1 MQLKNLGKR
10 KTLANN
16 PRKFYFGDKVVVVDE
31 QYKDHLD
38 HYGIVTVTKLHGKP
52 SKWTTYEV
60 ECECDMILNLRPSLI
75 ALVEENYDNTKL
87 IERRRQRFIRI
98 LGVSPGESPRKQIHG
113 LLKRLDDKHRTIL
126 VDRFGLDFKDP
137 YIKKYETIGEQ
148 LGISKQRVKQLEISV
163 INKLK
168 TKSKELV

>member
-38 HYGIVTVTKLHGKP
+38 HHGIVTVTKLHGKP

-75 ALVEENYDNTKL
+75 ALVEENYDNTTL
-87 IERRRQRFIRI
+87 IERRRQRFLRTIGAKPSAN
-98 LGVSPGESPRKQIHG
+98 LRKQIYDL
-113 LLKRLDDKHRTIL
+113 LLKIDVKNKTIL
-126 VDRFGLDFKDP
+126 IDRFGLDFKDP
-137 YIKKYETIGEQ
+137 FIKKYDTIGEK